1 MFFKMVNIQTV
12 LLCYILCGF
21 LCRKKRIIT
30 VENQQAFVNL
40 LLWIFMPCM
49 VFDSFKNVT
58 VTMLKNSFIM
68 LLVAFVICIVSSA
81 IGKVLYRKFPED
93 RKNILR
99 YATVINNAGFAG
111 LPLTKEVFGAEGV
124 LYASVFLIP
133 IRIFMWSAG
142 ITMLSKQ
149 KTNVKNIAICL
160 LKNPCIIAVFL
171 GLFRGVMKIT
181 LPVFLENTISA
192 LSACVSPFSMM
203 IIGAMIADVNWKGLF
218 DKGVFL
224 YTGMRLLVLPV
235 IALALCRAIGL
246 DEMIAGTAMILTSMP
261 AATTTA
267 LLAAKYEADVTYAS
281 KLVFTTTV
289 LSLFTAPVLILFLK

>member
-1 MFFKMVNIQTV
+1 MFFQMVNIQAV

-30 VENQQAFVNL
+30 AENQQAFVNL
-40 LLWIFMPCM
+40 LLWILMPCM

-68 LLVAFVICIVSSA
+68 LLVSFVICFLSSA
-81 IGKVLYRKFPED
+81 IGKIIYREFPEE

-99 YATVINNAGFAG
+99 YATLINNAGFAG
-111 LPLTKEVFGAEGV
+111 LPLTKEVFGEEGV

-149 KTNVKNIAICL
+149 KTDIKDTEIRL

-171 GLFRGVMKIT
+171 GLFRGMMKIV
-181 LPVFLENTISA
+181 LPAFMENTVAA

-203 IIGAMIADVNWKGLF
+203 IIGAIIADVTWKGMLE
-218 DKGVFL
+218 KGVFL
-224 YTGMRLLVLPV
+224 YTGIRLLVLPL
-235 IALALCRAIGL
+235 ITLTLCRIVGL

-267 LLAAKYEADVTYAS
+267 LLASKYDADVTFAS

-289 LSLFTAPVLILFLK
+289 LSLFTAPVLTLFLK